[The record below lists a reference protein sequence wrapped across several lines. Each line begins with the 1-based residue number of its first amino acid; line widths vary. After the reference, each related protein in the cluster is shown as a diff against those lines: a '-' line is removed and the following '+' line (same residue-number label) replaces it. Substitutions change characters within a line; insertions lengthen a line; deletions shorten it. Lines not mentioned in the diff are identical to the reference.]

1 MNWSGLEEPMLR
13 KLNQVLVPTGITLL
27 TLIVLDAVLPGFK
40 VRDVRSAF
48 FGILALTLINAAIL
62 PLAVKLTLPLNLLSL
77 GLLPLVLNGLA
88 VLLVSWFIPG
98 FAVRDVLTGILVSFG
113 LLFNSMLITS
123 SYVFRGHYGRLEYS
137 TLAALAGKRA
147 AEKEDTT
154 PGIIMLEI
162 DGLSEPILRRAIEA
176 GLMPTLAG
184 WLKNGTHCLAQ
195 WETSL
200 PSQTSSM
207 QAGILHGSHYNIPAF
222 RFYDRLGKV
231 MLVSNR
237 PQNAEKMI
245 QPVLNGQG
253 LLRERGFSVSNW
265 ATGDAPE
272 IVLTF
277 AAPRQGVFKQS
288 SQLSTYFSRAYT
300 VQRVLVGMAWD
311 VVVEVTE
318 GLLQSIQNVQ
328 PRIARRFPY
337 PLVRAA
343 TTRLLPYLN
352 CQLIV
357 TKMFEHIQAVY
368 TTFLSYDE
376 VAHHSGIDRPD
387 VQRILP
393 QLDDQ
398 ISFISGAA
406 RFTSRPYEFII
417 LSDHGQSMGATFRQ
431 RYGMTL
437 AELVDKLV
445 GQDQPSFQAPGSS
458 AEGIDYV
465 SLMLS
470 ELVEPQKERPALLNR
485 LLRKRISE
493 EGYVELRERPNNVRT
508 VESANAPKT
517 MVCVSGN
524 LAHIY
529 FMDHEQS
536 LTLDEID
543 AAFPKLTEGLSAHDG
558 IAFIVARTDKRGP
571 LVIGKQGIYFLETGQ
586 IQGENPLRDFGDHAP
601 DHLKELISYPNSGDI
616 VVNSLYDP
624 KTGEVAAFEEL
635 VGSHGGLGGTQNQPF
650 ILYPSTLQPENPGEL
665 VGAPAIYHLVQTW
678 QEKVRDPAYRPT
690 VLPGPTPHHKSGEQL
705 RSITL
710 VANTVM
716 VAGIVALL
724 LGSVGLIMALGHQ
737 GTFPRNVNEFLVMLL
752 TAPFLLVVGNGLR
765 RSQQWA
771 LNFAIAINALII
783 ILSVTDV
790 MAEPP
795 DTRASLR
802 GLPLV
807 LVIYAALFAYLLYS
821 NRIRRAFG

>member
-1 MNWSGLEEPMLR
+1 
-13 KLNQVLVPTGITLL
+13 
-27 TLIVLDAVLPGFK
+27 
-40 VRDVRSAF
+40 
-48 FGILALTLINAAIL
+48 
-62 PLAVKLTLPLNLLSL
+62 
-77 GLLPLVLNGLA
+77 
-88 VLLVSWFIPG
+88 
-98 FAVRDVLTGILVSFG
+98 
-113 LLFNSMLITS
+113 
-123 SYVFRGHYGRLEYS
+123 
-137 TLAALAGKRA
+137 
-147 AEKEDTT
+147 
-154 PGIIMLEI
+154 
-162 DGLSEPILRRAIEA
+162 IEA
-176 GLMPTLAG
+176 V
-184 WLKNGTHCLAQ
+184 
-195 WETSL
+195 
-200 PSQTSSM
+200 
-207 QAGILHGSHYNIPAF
+207 Y
-222 RFYDRLGKV
+222 
-231 MLVSNR
+231 
-237 PQNAEKMI
+237 
-245 QPVLNGQG
+245 
-253 LLRERGFSVSNW
+253 
-265 ATGDAPE
+265 ATF
-272 IVLTF
+272 V
-277 AAPRQGVFKQS
+277 
-288 SQLSTYFSRAYT
+288 
-300 VQRVLVGMAWD
+300 
-311 VVVEVTE
+311 
-318 GLLQSIQNVQ
+318 
-328 PRIARRFPY
+328 
-337 PLVRAA
+337 
-343 TTRLLPYLN
+343 
-352 CQLIV
+352 
-357 TKMFEHIQAVY
+357 
-368 TTFLSYDE
+368 SYDE

-387 VQRILP
+387 VIKVLR

-398 ISFISGAA
+398 IAFITGAA
-406 RFTSRPYEFII
+406 KFVPRRYEFII
-417 LSDHGQSMGATFRQ
+417 LSDHGQSMGATFKQ
-431 RYGMTL
+431 RYGQTL
-437 AELVDKLV
+437 ADLVDSLM
-445 GQDQPSFQAPGSS
+445 GGNRAATPPTSS

-465 SLMLS
+465 SMILS
-470 ELVEPQKERPALLNR
+470 ELAAPRIDRRSLLKR

-493 EGYVELRERPNNVRT
+493 EGFVELRTQRKHLVRP
-508 VESANAPKT
+508 ESPDGPKT

-529 FMDHEQS
+529 FVDYSES
-536 LTLDEID
+536 LTLEEIN
-543 AAFPKLTEGLSAHDG
+543 AAFPKLTEGLCAHPG
-558 IAFIVARTDKRGP
+558 ISFIAVRTEKRGP
-571 LVIGKQGIYFLETGQ
+571 IVIGKRGVYFLDSDSVEGD
-586 IQGENPLRDFGDHAP
+586 NPLQDFGNHAP
-601 DHLKELISYPNSGDI
+601 QHVKTLIGYPNSGDI